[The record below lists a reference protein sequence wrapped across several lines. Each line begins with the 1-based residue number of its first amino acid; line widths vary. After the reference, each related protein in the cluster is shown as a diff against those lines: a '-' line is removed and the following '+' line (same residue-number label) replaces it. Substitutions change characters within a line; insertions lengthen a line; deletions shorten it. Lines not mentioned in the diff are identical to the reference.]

1 MRRLRVS
8 MLGLLVP
15 LLAVSAAGTPASA
28 SSDDAVSGPRVA
40 AGVFSPN
47 GDGNDDKLVIRY
59 HLSSDA
65 DLVQLRI
72 SELGAGPSRH
82 VRRIQL
88 GSVERGSHSWTW
100 NGRDKH
106 GEVVDVGVYNVDLSY
121 AGSSRTARDRIA
133 VDTAFAPELVVDTGA
148 VLAMDATPAVY
159 PRSTAVRDALHLSAR
174 VEHGTRRV
182 SLTIRDAR
190 GRVVLRTVERN
201 VKTDTHSYAS
211 VFDERWAARLDGR
224 PLPPGRYRAVVAGID
239 RAGNRGRDAQ
249 PIWVSKERLVWH
261 EEVRTVLPDDSVGA
275 GACFF
280 DGGSGCADADYYN
293 PPCGTVTASQLFVD
307 GLSYRSTACAEGEV
321 GTDRASSAHWLP
333 LPGAPRGVV
342 SARVQFFGRPTFAG
356 EGDVGTLSISAT
368 DYGQS
373 SYATSGTG
381 SETADVEPRY
391 GHGVPGD
398 YTGSGDVIPPG
409 VLWGFT
415 TTGGNAV
422 DVQRF
427 VVTARYLTVAD

>member
-1 MRRLRVS
+1 MRRLPVS
-8 MLGLLVP
+8 MLGLLLL
-15 LLAVSAAGTPASA
+15 LLAASAAGAPASA
-28 SSDDAVSGPRVA
+28 SSNGAVQGFRVT

-47 GDGNDDKLVIRY
+47 GDGTDDKLVIRY
-59 HLSSDA
+59 HLPSDA

-82 VRRIQL
+82 VRLIQL

-106 GEVVDVGVYNVDLSY
+106 GELVDDGAYNVDLSY
-121 AGSSRTARDRIA
+121 AGFSRTARDRIA
-133 VDTAFAPELVVDTGA
+133 VDTDFSPRLVVDTGA
-148 VLAMDATPAVY
+148 ILATDANPAIY
-159 PRSTAVRDALHLSAR
+159 PRSTAVRDALHLSAH
-174 VEHGTRRV
+174 VEHGTRRI

-201 VKTDTHSYAS
+201 VETDTHSYAS
-211 VFDERWAARLDGR
+211 VFDERWTARLDGR

-239 RAGNRGRDAQ
+239 RAGNHGRYEQ

-261 EEVRTVLPDDSVGA
+261 EEVRTVLPYDSVGG

-293 PPCGTVTASQLFVD
+293 PPCGTVTASQLFAG
-307 GLSYRSTACAEGEV
+307 GLSYRSTACAEGRV
-321 GTDRASSAHWLP
+321 GTDRAGSSHWLP

-342 SARVQFFGRPTFAG
+342 SARVGFVGTPTHAG

-368 DYGQS
+368 DYEQS
-373 SYATSGTG
+373 SYTTSGTG

-398 YTGSGDVIPPG
+398 TTGSGDAIPPG
-409 VLWGFT
+409 VLWGFST
-415 TTGGNAV
+415 KGENAV

>member
-1 MRRLRVS
+1 MRRLPAF
-8 MLGLLVP
+8 MLGLF
-15 LLAVSAAGTPASA
+15 LLPVSAAGAPASA
-28 SSDDAVSGPRVA
+28 SSDEAVSGPGIA

-59 HLSSDA
+59 HLPRDA

-72 SELGAGPSRH
+72 SELYAGPSRH
-82 VRRIQL
+82 VRLIQL
-88 GSVERGSHSWTW
+88 GSAERGSHSWTW

-106 GEVVDVGVYNVDLSY
+106 GEVVDDGVYNVDLSY

-133 VDTAFAPELVVDTGA
+133 VDTDFSPRLVVDSGA
-148 VLAMDATPAVY
+148 IRANGVNAAIY
-159 PRSTAVRDALHLSAR
+159 PHTSVVRDALHLSAH
-174 VEHGTRRV
+174 VEHRTRRM

-190 GRVVLRTVERN
+190 GRAVLRRVERN
-201 VKTDTHSYAS
+201 METDRHAYSS
-211 VFDERWAARLDGR
+211 VFDERWTARLDGR
-224 PLPPGRYRAVVAGID
+224 PLPPGRYRAVIAGID
-239 RAGNRGRDAQ
+239 RAGNHGRDEQ

-261 EEVRTVLPDDSVGA
+261 EEVRTVLPYDSVGG

-293 PPCGTVTASQLFVD
+293 PRCGTVTASQLFAG
-307 GLSYRSTACAEGEV
+307 GLSYRSTACPEGRV

-342 SARVQFFGRPTFAG
+342 SARVRFAG
-356 EGDVGTLSISAT
+356 TPTHAGERDVATLSISAT
-368 DYGQS
+368 HYEQS
-373 SYATSGTG
+373 SHTISGTG

-391 GHGVPGD
+391 GHGVAGD
-398 YTGSGDVIPPG
+398 NTGSGDAIPPG

-415 TTGGNAV
+415 TKDGNAV